1 MQDSWLSNKADEIQ
15 GFADRNDMK
24 NFYDGLKEVYG
35 PTTSGSSPLLSADGS
50 TLITDKEKILE
61 RWAEHFDSI
70 LNHPSTINDEAID
83 WLPQVPFD
91 EMLDAVPTFEEIQ
104 KAIHLLTSGKA
115 PGTDSI
121 PAEVYKEGGT
131 ALTEKLHQLFQL
143 IWQHETVPQDFKD
156 AFIIHLYKCKGNHQA
171 CDNHHGISLLSITG
185 KTLARVLL
193 NCLIVHL
200 ERGLLPES
208 QCGFQ
213 KECRTIDMVFAA
225 RQLQEK
231 CQEQNADL
239 YSTYV
244 DLTKAFDTVSRD
256 GLWRIMAKYGCPQK
270 FITIVQQLHNGM
282 LARVQDNGE
291 ISQPFPVSNG
301 VK

>member
-1 MQDSWLSNKADEIQ
+1 
-15 GFADRNDMK
+15 MK
-24 NFYDGLKEVYG
+24 NFYDSLKEVYR

-83 WLPQVPFD
+83 QLPQVPFH
-91 EMLDAVPTFEEIQ
+91 EMLDAVPTFEEIW
-104 KAIHLLTSGKA
+104 KVIHLLTSGKA
-115 PGTDSI
+115 PDADSI

-131 ALTEKLHQLFQL
+131 ALTEKIHQLFQL

-156 AFIIHLYKCKGNHQA
+156 TSIIHLYKHKGNCQA

-185 KTLARVLL
+185 KALARVLL
-193 NCLIVHL
+193 NCLIIHL
-200 ERGLLPES
+200 KSSLLPES

-213 KECRTIDMVFAA
+213 KEHGTISMVFTA

-244 DLTKAFDTVSRD
+244 YLTKAFDTVSRD
-256 GLWRIMAKYGCPQK
+256 GLWRIMAKYGCPRNLLPLYDGFMMACWLEFK
-270 FITIVQQLHNGM
+270 TMVRYLSHS
-282 LARVQDNGE
+282 L
-291 ISQPFPVSNG
+291 SQTE
-301 VK
+301 